1 MSANAS
7 LETLEVV
14 LTRSSLRCSVLKKP
28 PPAWVA
34 FSPNQEGPGMAGY
47 FLNQFAK
54 FTSVLYLRYTI
65 MENYVFTSP
74 TCNPCMAQLHDTPAF
89 FEMIFFALFSLKTLA
104 ANFAKIGAFMVTSP

>member
-34 FSPNQEGPGMAGY
+34 FSPNQEGPGMAGS

-54 FTSVLYLRYTI
+54 FSSVLYLPYTK
-65 MENYVFTSP
+65 MENYVITSP
-74 TCNPCMAQLHDTPAF
+74 TGNPCMAQLHDTPAF